1 MEREAR
7 YAPSRRATSPGTAGR
22 AILPFLLA
30 LSLAPASQASWLD
43 SDFYCRVY
51 GCVIIHDGVTFDV
64 YDVYRFSSGL
74 TVAPGQ
80 PLERWSG
87 NPFEGTGTVNPVFTG
102 TRTEAFWSAPV
113 REEGVML
120 GIERQGNDKIDIFI
134 SDDGDGVLDA
144 GDSLGA
150 FELQSKT
157 GIVAVETSAQRSL
170 YLSSRMSFTLAAEA
184 SLTPGSGTLADPAA
198 LSRIAFSYDITNRGT
213 DSGMAFGADA
223 DPSAWRKASG
233 VNDLG
238 DIYLR
243 RSALG
248 DFTRDIRR
256 RNSATVAAQSVRFD
270 YVYGFEGYDLSM
282 GAGTLSYQIRFTV
295 LRR

>member
-1 MEREAR
+1 MRAEAHPPLR
-7 YAPSRRATSPGTAGR
+7 
-22 AILPFLLA
+22 LPPA
-30 LSLAPASQASWLD
+30 LSLCLALGLSAHLPAQASWLD

-74 TVAPGQ
+74 SVAPGQ
-80 PLERWSG
+80 PLERWAG
-87 NPFEGTGTVNPVFTG
+87 NPFEGTGTVNPVLTG

-120 GIERQGNDKIDIFI
+120 GIDNQGNGKIDKQSEI

-144 GDSLGA
+144 GDTLDA
-150 FELQSKT
+150 FTLQAKT
-157 GIVAVETSAQRSL
+157 GIVAVETSAQRSF
-170 YLSSRMSFTLAAEA
+170 YLSSRMPFTLAAEA
-184 SLTPGSGTLADPAA
+184 SLTNGNGALADPAL
-198 LSRIAFSYDITNRGT
+198 LSRIALSYDITNRGT

-223 DPSAWRKASG
+223 EPSAWRKASG
-233 VNDLG
+233 VDDLG
-238 DIYLR
+238 DIYAR
-243 RSALG
+243 RLALG

-270 YVYGFEGYDLSM
+270 YVYGFAGYDLSM
-282 GAGTLSYQIRFTV
+282 GAGTLSYEIRFTP